1 MIKNYFKIAWR
12 NLIKNKVFSFIN
24 IAGLTIGLTCCL
36 LIALYIQ
43 HELSFDKFEEK
54 GNRIARVIMRYNFN
68 GSSESNE
75 GNYTSVRV
83 AAVFPK
89 TFPEVECAIKMTQYY
104 SRVVRYDEK
113 MFDEKNFMYA
123 DSNFFDIFS
132 FRLLSGNIHDAL
144 SAPYDVVLTESTA
157 KKYFGN
163 GDPVNK
169 TLRVGNDSNLYRVT
183 GVVQDCPSNSQIQF
197 DLLASFSSLGLTA
210 DYADTYW
217 DANYTTYLLLR
228 NKNAISPL
236 QAKLPAFM
244 KKEMEGKGATVNFLL
259 EPFTRIHLYSP
270 YDSFVPN
277 NSISYIYILAAV
289 ALLILIIACF
299 TYVNL
304 STARSLE
311 RAREVGVRKVIG
323 ALKNQLFWQFINES
337 FLLSLVAVLLSL
349 FLSALLLPSFNSL
362 SNQQLRAQALFSLPF
377 MLFSI
382 SVAIIISFLAGI
394 YPALIL
400 TKFQPVRVLKGA
412 FKNTASGQVLRKSLI
427 VFQFAISVFLIV
439 STFIVQQQLYFIQH
453 IKLGYD
459 RDHVVVL
466 PLDDKMVNNLAVIK
480 QQFRQDPDVL
490 SVSAC
495 SNTPVQGGGGY
506 SMRSA
511 LMPEDKQMAVYAD
524 HVDEDYV
531 ATVGLQ
537 MIAGRNFTSQEIK
550 DASNDDYQKNIYH
563 FILNESAARQ
573 LGWAAQEAPGKK
585 MFLGN
590 ERPGIVTGVVKDFHF
605 ESLHTPIKP
614 FVLFPEVWK
623 RQLLVKVSGAHLQQT
638 ISHLGSSWKAL
649 VPYRPFE
656 FHFLDEDYNK
666 LYSSETRLGTIMNLF
681 AGIAIVLACLGLF
694 GLSAY
699 TVQQRFKE
707 IGIRKV
713 LGGSVSNIVIT
724 LSRDFILLTC
734 IAIFIAIPAAWWA
747 SAKWLQ
753 SFSYRTSVTWNVFVI
768 ASLATILLAIITV
781 SLQAIKAAI
790 ANPVKSLR
798 TE

>member
-1 MIKNYFKIAWR
+1 MFRNYFKTAWR
-12 NLIKNKVFSFIN
+12 NFIKNKISSVIN
-24 IAGLTIGLTCCL
+24 ITGLTIGLTCCL

-43 HELSFDKFEEK
+43 HELSFDKFEK
-54 GNRIARVIMRYNFN
+54 NGDRIARVIMQYNFA
-68 GSSESNE
+68 GSNESNE

-83 AAVFPK
+83 AAIFPK
-89 TFPEVECAIKMTQYY
+89 TFPEVQSAIKMTEY
-104 SRVVRYDEK
+104 SRVVRSDEK

-123 DSNFFDIFS
+123 DANFFDIFS
-132 FRLLSGNIHDAL
+132 FKLLSGNIHDAL
-144 SAPYDVVLTESTA
+144 ATPYDVILTESTA

-163 GDPVNK
+163 SNPINK
-169 TLRVGNDSNLYRVT
+169 TLRVGNDSNLYHVT
-183 GVVQDCPSNSQIQF
+183 AVMQDCPSNSQIQF
-197 DLLASFSSLGLTA
+197 DLLASFSSLGITP
-210 DYADTYW
+210 DYADSYW
-217 DANYTTYLLLR
+217 DANYTTYLLLK
-228 NKNAISPL
+228 NKNDVASL

-244 KKEMEGKGATVNFLL
+244 KKEMAGQGATINFFL
-259 EPFTRIHLYSP
+259 EPFNKIHLYSP

-277 NSISYIYILAAV
+277 NSITYIYILAAV

-323 ALKNQLFWQFINES
+323 ALKKQLFWQFINES
-337 FLLSLVAVLLSL
+337 ILLSLIAVMLSL
-349 FLSALLLPSFNSL
+349 LLSALLLPFFNNL
-362 SNQQLRAQALFSLPF
+362 SNEQLKTQALFSLPF
-377 MLFSI
+377 I
-382 SVAIIISFLAGI
+382 SFAIGVALIISFLAGV

-400 TKFQPVRVLKGA
+400 TKFQPAKVLKGA
-412 FKNTASGQVLRKSLI
+412 FKNTTSGQALRKSLI

-459 RDHVVVL
+459 KDHIIVL
-466 PLDDKMVNNLAVIK
+466 PLDDKTMNNLAVIK
-480 QQFRQDPDVL
+480 QQFKKNPDVL
-490 SVSAC
+490 NVASC
-495 SNTPVQGGGGY
+495 SNTPVQGGGGF

-511 LMPEDKQMAVYAD
+511 TMPEDKQIAVLAD
-524 HVDEDYV
+524 RIDEDYIS
-531 ATVGLQ
+531 TVGLQ
-537 MIAGRNFTSQEIK
+537 IIAGKDLSAQDIK
-550 DASNDDYQKNIYH
+550 DVSHDNYHDNIYH
-563 FILNESAARQ
+563 FILNESAAKQ
-573 LGWAAQEAPGKK
+573 LGWNAQEAIGKK
-585 MFLGN
+585 MFIGD
-590 ERPGIVTGVVKDFHF
+590 EREGTVEGVVKDFHF
-605 ESLHTPIKP
+605 ESLHSPIKP
-614 FVLFPEVWK
+614 FVLFPEGWR

-638 ISHLGSSWKAL
+638 IAYLGSSWKTL

-666 LYSSETRLGTIMNLF
+666 LYSSEMRLGTIMNVF
-681 AGIAIVLACLGLF
+681 AAIAIVLACLGLF

-713 LGGSVSNIVIT
+713 LGASVGNIVIT
-724 LSRDFILLTC
+724 LSRDFISLTC
-734 IAIFIAIPAAWWA
+734 IAIIIAIPAAWWA

-753 SFSYRTSVTWNVFVI
+753 GFSYRTSVTWSVFVI
-768 ASLATILLAIITV
+768 AALATILLAVITV
-781 SLQAIKAAI
+781 SVQAIKAAI

>member
-1 MIKNYFKIAWR
+1 
-12 NLIKNKVFSFIN
+12 
-24 IAGLTIGLTCCL
+24 
-36 LIALYIQ
+36 
-43 HELSFDKFEEK
+43 
-54 GNRIARVIMRYNFN
+54 
-68 GSSESNE
+68 
-75 GNYTSVRV
+75 
-83 AAVFPK
+83 
-89 TFPEVECAIKMTQYY
+89 
-104 SRVVRYDEK
+104 
-113 MFDEKNFMYA
+113 
-123 DSNFFDIFS
+123 
-132 FRLLSGNIHDAL
+132 
-144 SAPYDVVLTESTA
+144 
-157 KKYFGN
+157 
-163 GDPVNK
+163 
-169 TLRVGNDSNLYRVT
+169 
-183 GVVQDCPSNSQIQF
+183 
-197 DLLASFSSLGLTA
+197 
-210 DYADTYW
+210 
-217 DANYTTYLLLR
+217 
-228 NKNAISPL
+228 
-236 QAKLPAFM
+236 
-244 KKEMEGKGATVNFLL
+244 
-259 EPFTRIHLYSP
+259 
-270 YDSFVPN
+270 VPN

-377 MLFSI
+377 ILFSI

-400 TKFQPVRVLKGA
+400 TKFQPVKVLKGA

-466 PLDDKMVNNLAVIK
+466 PLDDKMISNLAVIK
-480 QQFRQDPDVL
+480 QQFRQNTDVL

-537 MIAGRNFTSQEIK
+537 MIAGRDFTSQDIK

-563 FILNESAARQ
+563 FILNESAAKQ
-573 LGWAAQEAPGKK
+573 LGWTAQEAPGKK

-590 ERPGIVTGVVKDFHF
+590 ERPGIVAGVVKDFHF

-623 RQLLVKVSGAHLQQT
+623 RQLLVKVSGGHLQQT
-638 ISHLGSSWKAL
+638 ISHLESSWKTL

-666 LYSSETRLGTIMNLF
+666 LYSSEIRLGTIMDLF

-699 TVQQRFKE
+699 TVQQRVKE

-724 LSRDFILLTC
+724 LSRDFILLTG

-747 SAKWLQ
+747 SAKWLE

-768 ASLATILLAIITV
+768 AALATILLAIITV
-781 SLQAIKAAI
+781 SFQAIRAAI

>member
-1 MIKNYFKIAWR
+1 MIKNYFKTAWR
-12 NLIKNKVFSFIN
+12 NLAKNKTHSFIN

-54 GNRIARVIMRYNFN
+54 GNRIARVIMQYSFD

-89 TFPEVECAIKMTQYY
+89 TFPEVESAIKMTEY

-144 SAPYDVVLTESTA
+144 SAPYDVILTESTA
-157 KKYFGN
+157 KRYFGN
-163 GDPVNK
+163 SDPVNK
-169 TLRVGNDSNLYRVT
+169 TLRVGTDSNLYRVT
-183 GVVQDCPSNSQIQF
+183 GVMQDCPSNSQIQF
-197 DLLASFSSLGLTA
+197 DLLASFSSLGITA

-228 NKNAISPL
+228 NKNAIGPL

-244 KKEMEGKGATVNFLL
+244 KKEMEGKGATVNFHL
-259 EPFTRIHLYSP
+259 EPFNKIHLYSP

-277 NSISYIYILAAV
+277 NSITYIYILAAV

-337 FLLSLVAVLLSL
+337 FLLSLIAVLLSL

-362 SNQQLRAQALFSLPF
+362 SNQQLQAQALFSLPF
-377 MLFSI
+377 ILFSI

-400 TKFQPVRVLKGA
+400 TKFQPVKVLKGA

-459 RDHVVVL
+459 RDHVIVL
-466 PLDDKMVNNLAVIK
+466 PIDDKMVNNLAVIK
-480 QQFRQDPDVL
+480 QQFRQNPDVL

-495 SNTPVQGGGGY
+495 SNTPVQGGGGF

-511 LMPEDKQMAVYAD
+511 LMPEDKQMAVMAD
-524 HVDEDYV
+524 RVDEDYV
-531 ATVGLQ
+531 TTVGLQ
-537 MIAGRNFTSQEIK
+537 MIAGRNFTSQDIK

-563 FILNESAARQ
+563 FILNESAAKQ
-573 LGWAAQEAPGKK
+573 LGWTAQEAPGKK

-590 ERPGIVTGVVKDFHF
+590 ERPGIVAGVVKDFHF

-614 FVLFPEVWK
+614 FVLFPETWK

-638 ISHLGSSWKAL
+638 ISHLESSWKTL

-666 LYSSETRLGTIMNLF
+666 LYSSEIRLGTIMDLF

-724 LSRDFILLTC
+724 LSRDFILLTG

-753 SFSYRTSVTWNVFVI
+753 GFSYRTSVTWNVFVI
-768 ASLATILLAIITV
+768 AALATILLAIITV
-781 SLQAIKAAI
+781 SFQAIKAAI